1 MPAGKVAKKTSMR
14 VYYLKYVFSHVKNI
28 SLVLVEAIQIH
39 IYY

>member
-1 MPAGKVAKKTSMR
+1 MR

-28 SLVLVEAIQIH
+28 SLALVEAIQIH